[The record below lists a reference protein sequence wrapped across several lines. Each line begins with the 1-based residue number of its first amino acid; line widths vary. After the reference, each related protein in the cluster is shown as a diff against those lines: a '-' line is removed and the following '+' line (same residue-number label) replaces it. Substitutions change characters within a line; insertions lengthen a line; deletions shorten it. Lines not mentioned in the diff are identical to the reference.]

1 MSVIGI
7 DRQVPQGR
15 HFINRRLKSTEKTI
29 RQHLSPAGTTHFK
42 YRPCGTCAGSVYVF
56 SRNLTNTVNKVSSLR
71 DLLLKTYQ
79 IHKLFIF
86 HFFTAILFIFNSCE
100 TPISITLPHSEN
112 VKVIEGWIENDQ
124 PAIVVISNSLSYY
137 SDVNLEAIMAS
148 VDTNAIVR
156 ISDDMGNTERLLR
169 KLDLEH
175 SIKHPF
181 GAYGLLTQIPL
192 TYIGEQ
198 IKGIPGHTYT
208 LYIESKGEIYTSQTT
223 IPLNT
228 VQVDSFG
235 LQTLFND
242 TMATLRIYFSDP
254 AESFDCYRFFL
265 KLKDLD
271 LVYSQIFT
279 GTFDDLTFN
288 GLTGS
293 YEMLRSPMS
302 NLSIP
307 GMSQQQREDY
317 YRSTFRKGDIIY
329 VKSTLT
335 DKATK
340 EYWFPLQ
347 MDVSMGMNP
356 FLTPGTYPTNIE
368 GENVTGIWSGYHARY
383 DTVEY
388 K

>member
-1 MSVIGI
+1 MKATKIIYAV
-7 DRQVPQGR
+7 
-15 HFINRRLKSTEKTI
+15 TI
-29 RQHLSPAGTTHFK
+29 LMLLS
-42 YRPCGTCAGSVYVF
+42 
-56 SRNLTNTVNKVSSLR
+56 
-71 DLLLKTYQ
+71 
-79 IHKLFIF
+79 
-86 HFFTAILFIFNSCE
+86 NSCE
-100 TPISITLPHSEN
+100 TPISITLPYSQN

-124 PAIVVISNSLSYY
+124 YPIVVVSNSMSYY
-137 SDVNLEAIMAS
+137 STIDMETILSS
-148 VDTNAIVR
+148 VDTAAIVR
-156 ISDDMGNTERLLR
+156 ISDDMGNTEQLQR
-169 KLDLEH
+169 KHTLEH
-175 SIKHPF
+175 LF
-181 GAYGLLTQIPL
+181 GALGLLQQNPL
-192 TYIGEQ
+192 VYVGEQ

-208 LYIESKGEIYTSQTT
+208 LYVESKGNIYTSQTT

-228 VQVDSFG
+228 VEIDSFA

-242 TMATLRIYFSDP
+242 TMATLRIYFTDP
-254 AESFDCYRFFL
+254 AQSYDCYRFFL

-271 LVYSQIFT
+271 IVYSQIFT

-317 YRSTFRKGDIIY
+317 YRSTFRPGDIIY
-329 VKSTLT
+329 IKSTLT

-347 MDVSMGMNP
+347 TDISMGMNP

-368 GENVTGIWSGYHARY
+368 GENITGIWSGYNARY